1 MLERL
6 RWGNFA
12 LSIHRITPR
21 LSCYRSQNL
30 GGDYESGG
38 RQGMSSGGAL
48 GSSTMG
54 TGVGSAGVGLGSGTT
69 SQGLASGIQP
79 RPRMADKNASTISI
93 KSGVMGH
100 DDTETLHEPSTSHPA
115 YNANA
120 MKPFPGMPSAGYSG
134 ASSGLT
140 GNSLPDRSVGSSG
153 RLVLL
158 LYCYHH
164 WIN

>member
-6 RWGNFA
+6 RQGKFT
-12 LSIHRITPR
+12 LSVNRITSR
-21 LSCYRSQNL
+21 LTCRRSQNL
-30 GGDYESGG
+30 GGDYASGG

-54 TGVGSAGVGLGSGTT
+54 TGVGSTGVGLGSGTT

-79 RPRMADKNASTISI
+79 RPRMAEKNASTISI

-100 DDTETLHEPSTSHPA
+100 DDTETLHEPSNSQPA

-120 MKPFPGMPSAGYSG
+120 MKPFPGMQSAGYSG

-140 GNSLPDRSVGSSG
+140 GSSLPDRSVGSSG

-158 LYCYHH
+158 LYC
-164 WIN
+164 